1 MFGLYL
7 RIVYLCTTK
16 LTNISNMAKKI
27 NEKEPVMTQIK
38 AMEVGD
44 ELSIPIGFRGVQ
56 SVRSNLYLISLE
68 MERKYTS
75 HLNRAAKCLEITRHK

>member
-1 MFGLYL
+1 
-7 RIVYLCTTK
+7 
-16 LTNISNMAKKI
+16 MAKKI
-27 NEKEPVMTQIK
+27 NEKEPLMTQIK

-68 MERKYTS
+68 MSRKYSYHIKRET
-75 HLNRAAKCLEITRHK
+75 KCLEVTRHE